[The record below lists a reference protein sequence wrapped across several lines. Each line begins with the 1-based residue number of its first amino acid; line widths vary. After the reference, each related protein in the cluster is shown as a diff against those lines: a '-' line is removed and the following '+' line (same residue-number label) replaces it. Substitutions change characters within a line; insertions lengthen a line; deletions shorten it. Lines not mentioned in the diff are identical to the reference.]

1 VLLGHGFP
9 SDWVEEEMA
18 DDAEFRLSIFNGLPG
33 RHFGRLTEKRQ
44 KKFKIFRLERIFS
57 SDL

>member
-18 DDAEFRLSIFNGLPG
+18 DDAEFRLSKFNLLPD
-33 RHFGRLTEKRQ
+33 RYFGRLTKRRQ
-44 KKFKIFRLERIFS
+44 KKFKIFRLERILS

>member
-18 DDAEFRLSIFNGLPG
+18 DDAEFRLSKFNVQPG
-33 RHFGRLTEKRQ
+33 RLFGWLTEKRQ
-44 KKFKIFRLERIFS
+44 KKF
-57 SDL
+57 

>member
-18 DDAEFRLSIFNGLPG
+18 DDAEFRLSKSNALSG
-33 RHFGRLTEKRQ
+33 RHFGWLTEKRQ
-44 KKFKIFRLERIFS
+44 NKV
-57 SDL
+57 